1 MPSRKPPHKPQ
12 KRGNEQYVAIP
23 YAWLRHPN
31 FRRLS
36 SDAVRVFLEM
46 HLGFYGSNNGSVGFS
61 VRQAAACLHSGQG
74 RAKKALDELERLRFI
89 ECTRQ
94 SSFNVK
100 TKTAREWRLTTQPMD
115 KGAASNDWKKNH
127 GSRLE
132 V

>member
-1 MPSRKPPHKPQ
+1 
-12 KRGNEQYVAIP
+12 
-23 YAWLRHPN
+23 
-31 FRRLS
+31 
-36 SDAVRVFLEM
+36 M

-100 TKTAREWRLTTQPMD
+100 TKTAREWRLTTQPIA
-115 KGAASNDWKKNH
+115 KGAASEPRFLALALTRMPS
-127 GSRLE
+127 SRSS
-132 V
+132 